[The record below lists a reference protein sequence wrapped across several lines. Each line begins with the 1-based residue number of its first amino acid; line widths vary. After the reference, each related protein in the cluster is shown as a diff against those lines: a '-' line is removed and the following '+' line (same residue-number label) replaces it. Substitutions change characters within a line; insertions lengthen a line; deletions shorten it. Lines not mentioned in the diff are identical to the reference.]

1 MCDRMF
7 DKSIY
12 LEMSTFCNYFMG
24 AGVVKSSESYNIQV
38 PTYIGLYMYKLLSF
52 KWKGRKEAVGLPGFL
67 FIPVPL
73 YMLMLYETFLQKQFK
88 FKKIFSIISNICSII
103 NLHKCLRFDLCTIY
117 FAALRTDFQTLQH
130 NCNVGQAI
138 ENYTRTIY
146 YLV

>member
-1 MCDRMF
+1 M
-7 DKSIY
+7 
-12 LEMSTFCNYFMG
+12 
-24 AGVVKSSESYNIQV
+24 
-38 PTYIGLYMYKLLSF
+38 
-52 KWKGRKEAVGLPGFL
+52 GLPGFL

-88 FKKIFSIISNICSII
+88 FKKFFSIISNICSII

-130 NCNVGQAI
+130 ACNVGQAI
-138 ENYTRTIY
+138 ENYIGTRTIY